1 MFVLARLAVVSL
13 GVGIMNRTFTI
24 VTLSLVCCALTAL
37 LAGLGCRAGTYNVSF
52 GLSESGEEGLQN
64 TRRLQR
70 EPLRDRRERETD
82 RLLNDL
88 DGDGI
93 PNNKDPD
100 IDGDGIPNSQDPDD
114 DNDKILDADDSDAD
128 GDGVIDDLAR

>member
-1 MFVLARLAVVSL
+1 MTRTAIVAKVGLA
-13 GVGIMNRTFTI
+13 
-24 VTLSLVCCALTAL
+24 CCALTAL
-37 LAGLGCRAGTYNVSF
+37 LVASLGCKAGTYNVSF
-52 GLSESGEEGLQN
+52 GLSESGDEDFQSTRGLH
-64 TRRLQR
+64 R

-114 DNDKILDADDSDAD
+114 DNDGIPDAEDADAD